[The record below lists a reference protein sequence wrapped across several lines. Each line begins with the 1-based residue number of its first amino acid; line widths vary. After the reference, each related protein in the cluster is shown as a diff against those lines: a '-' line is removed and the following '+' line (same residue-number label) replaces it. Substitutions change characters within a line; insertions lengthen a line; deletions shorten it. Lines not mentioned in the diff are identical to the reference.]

1 MKEAGFIRGGGGRE
15 RTIHCPQP
23 LFRVTLSMLS
33 FFLANISLMLLWG
46 DLIPLSQEVIPDMFI
61 AISLA
66 ANIS

>member
-1 MKEAGFIRGGGGRE
+1 
-15 RTIHCPQP
+15 
-23 LFRVTLSMLS
+23 MLS
-33 FFLANISLMLLWG
+33 FLLANISLMLLWG